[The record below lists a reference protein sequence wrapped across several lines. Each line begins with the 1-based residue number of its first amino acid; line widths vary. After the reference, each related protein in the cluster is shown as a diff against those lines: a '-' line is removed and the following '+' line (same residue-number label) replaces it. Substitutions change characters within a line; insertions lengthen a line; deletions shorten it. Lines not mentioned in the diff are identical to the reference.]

1 LIDSYCG
8 PAELK
13 ARVDAEAPRSYERL
27 AEEAAELRAEV
38 GPSALLGEITGLETV
53 CRWLAGEQIPY
64 VELVRRCHQVD
75 AVLVPEEGFAAA
87 HARLAEVLPGRGSVN
102 ERFVAW
108 RESQQVPAELVGPGL
123 ERLAAELRE
132 RTDALFGLPEGDELE
147 FVLETGK
154 PWGGNCDYLGGLR
167 TRISISTDV
176 PIPAY
181 RLFEL
186 VTHEVYPG
194 HHTDHVSKEPLIGA
208 RRLELAIALYPT
220 PRSVVAEGI
229 AMLAHEILFGA
240 DADRAG
246 ADILQ
251 PLGIPYD
258 AQTAAVVRSVHE
270 ALASVGPNLVQL
282 LAEGRVVRDDA
293 WAYARRW
300 LIGPDKLIERS
311 VALLDQPWPAY
322 AICYPAG
329 LALARRFV
337 NGDPE
342 RFGRLLHEQLTPQ
355 DLAA

>member
-1 LIDSYCG
+1 VEDG
-8 PAELK
+8 
-13 ARVDAEAPRSYERL
+13 
-27 AEEAAELRAEV
+27 
-38 GPSALLGEITGLETV
+38 ALVGEITALETAS
-53 CRWLAGEQIPY
+53 RWFAGEEIPFA
-64 VELVRRCHQVD
+64 ELVRRCHQVE
-75 AVLVPEEGFAAA
+75 VELVPEAKFAAA
-87 HARLAEVLPGRGSVN
+87 HARLDEALPGRGSVH

-108 RESQQVPAELVGPGL
+108 RESEQVPADLVGLGL
-123 ERLAAELRE
+123 ERLAAELRK
-132 RTDALFGLPEGDELE
+132 RTEELFGLPEGDEVE

-176 PIPAY
+176 PIPAH

-194 HHTDHVSKEPLIGA
+194 HHTDHVHKEPLIGA
-208 RRLELAIALYPT
+208 GRLELAIALFPT

-229 AMLAHEILFGA
+229 AMLAHEILYGA

-246 ADILQ
+246 AEILR

-258 AQTAAVVRSVHE
+258 AETAAVVRSAQE
-270 ALASVGPNLVQL
+270 TLASVGPNLVQL
-282 LAEGRVVRDDA
+282 IAEGRVVRDDA

-300 LIGPDKLIERS
+300 LVGPDKLIERS
-311 VALLDQPWPAY
+311 VALLDLPWPAY
-322 AICYPAG
+322 ALCYPAG

-342 RFGRLLHEQLTPQ
+342 RFGRLLREQLTPQ